1 MGDPG
6 GRVELLEMVGP
17 IKVHEVFL
25 SALLLS
31 QRPPSSRCW
40 PVVPQPPRAIP
51 GAPGRWGPSPA
62 MALLG
67 SLRGEGPFLLSMPP
81 PQPPDTRP
89 KLPPSGDPPRGE
101 RPTFCGTNSGPILRA
116 RPGRPLRGGPE
127 SPGTAAAGMV
137 RSARASTGWS
147 WQTCPRWPQFGG
159 LAHVDFLKQLLL
171 FAEHITMGV
180 GL

>member
-40 PVVPQPPRAIP
+40 PVVPRPPRAIP

-81 PQPPDTRP
+81 PPASRHTSKAPTIWGPP
-89 KLPPSGDPPRGE
+89 KRGE
-101 RPTFCGTNSGPILRA
+101 TNIL
-116 RPGRPLRGGPE
+116 
-127 SPGTAAAGMV
+127 
-137 RSARASTGWS
+137 WN
-147 WQTCPRWPQFGG
+147 
-159 LAHVDFLKQLLL
+159 
-171 FAEHITMGV
+171 
-180 GL
+180 

>member
-40 PVVPQPPRAIP
+40 PVVPRPPRAIP

-81 PQPPDTRP
+81 P
-89 KLPPSGDPPRGE
+89 PSLQ
-101 RPTFCGTNSGPILRA
+101 THVQSSHHLGTPQE
-116 RPGRPLRGGPE
+116 GRDQHSVELIQDQ
-127 SPGTAAAGMV
+127 S
-137 RSARASTGWS
+137 
-147 WQTCPRWPQFGG
+147 
-159 LAHVDFLKQLLL
+159 
-171 FAEHITMGV
+171 
-180 GL
+180 